1 VNSFN
6 IVKSYSRE
14 FVYFIFREDDQEI
27 EFSVH
32 SGMIRCKT
40 NLTPDEMNYIRNKI
54 L

>member
-32 SGMIRCKT
+32 SGMIKSKIK
-40 NLTPDEMNYIRNKI
+40 LTPEEMTYIRNKI

>member
-6 IVKSYSRE
+6 IVKSLSRE

-32 SGMIRCKT
+32 SGMIKSKIK
-40 NLTPDEMNYIRNKI
+40 LTPDEVNYIRNKI